1 MKTLKRSITV
11 LVCLI
16 LFTSC
21 TKSIDGKKEKEY
33 IEKRKGIIYYKDE
46 PFTGEMFENYE
57 NGQLRIKVNY
67 IDGKLEDGLIKKYH
81 RNGQLRE
88 MTNIKDGKLDGI
100 YARYYFNGQLREKFK
115 GKGNIKGGFQ
125 DGTMEKYDENGLLKD
140 MYKYKDG
147 KRKKID

>member
-1 MKTLKRSITV
+1 MKILKRSITA

-33 IEKRKGIIYYKDE
+33 IEEKKGITYYKDE
-46 PFTGEMFENYE
+46 PFTGEIFENYE
-57 NGQLRIKVNY
+57 NGQLKYKVNLK
-67 IDGKLEDGLIKKYH
+67 DGLPEDGLIKKYH

-100 YARYYFNGQLREKFK
+100 YARYYFNGQLREKFE
-115 GKGNIKGGFQ
+115 GKGNIKGRPQ
-125 DGTMEKYDENGLLKD
+125 DGTLKKYDENGLLKK

-147 KRKKID
+147 KRID